1 MESLW
6 VLAFAAS
13 IALCGS
19 QLQHYTKSP
28 DEHNCDNRVCEYVY
42 SFEMTQ
48 FKENDQPLTMSTT
61 VQIMCESTGTY
72 GSLSATRYCMS
83 VSDVGGSIL
92 TFRGNQTTE
101 ADNRET
107 LMREYALERLS
118 GWFCFVQTSFGQ
130 VVSVFHSTTE
140 EVEVVNIKKGIASAF
155 QANLRGTTEETEID
169 PQSKHTSH
177 YSYPDSVDNVRKMRR
192 TIDSEDIIEFPMHI
206 PTRDVKL
213 HEEEDIEYKDGRLIK
228 SNGTLHL
235 SIDSSTSRLEGSDEF
250 SNAFTAHGSFSM
262 ELKICRISARFSRKR
277 RAIQKSVD
285 GIYSVE
291 ENLMATF
298 DERKMELEKLETLR
312 RDLKTP
318 QQILTAL
325 QNIHSGKNF
334 KALGQVMVLER
345 KYGVMGVPVIDT
357 VLYYL
362 RKIQSEEDVTQR
374 VAIYSLLS
382 SEGSTRAENAL
393 MERLQGDAVSDLE
406 KQSIILA
413 ISLLPT
419 PSPHVIQTLEEMIS
433 QSGNGSSTLL
443 LAYGAIVANAPSTQK
458 ERMVSFL
465 TDLLPPVTSES
476 THGVIHVLHAL
487 GNTKS
492 SLAVEHIVQYLWHED
507 ENVRVTAVTA
517 LRFFTARPDTQRHLL
532 DMLHDSSDSMVEAIV
547 HALRDGYEYNR
558 EMPLDQELIE
568 SLANVTINLGNYY
581 LQDELMYFLRAVG
594 TRSSLALVDLIVSSR
609 AEEARLKR
617 ASSTDWDD
625 PSSEY
630 EFICPLSERQA
641 DVINFPSHLSYLW
654 SKTVGKDEGDH
665 KIYLK
670 SGVGLF
676 AGGNKCN
683 CDFKTLGKAVVRG
696 HLLGWEADAVKILVY
711 VLKHDG
717 TIRGKAYVKFVG
729 SVLLDV
735 DIPPSYT
742 YQLPQYDLTLFSV
755 SYTFTVYIVPVTLSA
770 SLTVR
775 IGGEVFAGLE
785 VGETGSIKGTVS
797 FTPSVTATVDAS
809 ASASIFVAK
818 VGIFLTGTITYSI
831 SAWAS
836 VAVCRPQNPW
846 FVEVCV
852 GADHGWSPISI
863 TVGAFYQLRT
873 WTLSWGRRRTWSR
886 LTYTWTLP
894 GSGRLLIFEMC
905 TNITDGGE
913 STPTTC
919 PLAAP
924 VSTSSTTPTASWAK
938 YRPTPTPSIII
949 PYGSGADEPAPPTKP
964 PLTKPKPFFPSV

>member
-1 MESLW
+1 MNITAITES
-6 VLAFAAS
+6 AS
-13 IALCGS
+13 MCTRSRMI
-19 QLQHYTKSP
+19 
-28 DEHNCDNRVCEYVY
+28 
-42 SFEMTQ
+42 Q

-61 VQIMCESTGTY
+61 CTDHVRSTGTY

-118 GWFCFVQTSFGQ
+118 GWFCFVQTTFGQ

-169 PQSKHTSH
+169 PQSKHISH
-177 YSYPDSVDNVRKMRR
+177 YSYPDSVDEVRKMRR

-235 SIDSSTSRLEGSDEF
+235 SIDSSSTSRLEGSDEF

-262 ELKICRISARFSRKR
+262 ELKLCRISARFSRKR

-285 GIYSVE
+285 GSYSVE

-318 QQILTAL
+318 QQVLTAL
-325 QNIHSGKNF
+325 QNINSGKNF

-345 KYGVMGVPVIDT
+345 KYGAMGVSVTDT

-362 RKIQSEEDVTQR
+362 RKIQSEEDMTQR

-393 MERLQGDAVSDLE
+393 MERLLGEAVSELE

-413 ISLLPT
+413 ISLLST

-433 QSGNGSSTLL
+433 QSGNESSTLL

-458 ERMVSFL
+458 ERMVSFM
-465 TDLLPPVTSES
+465 TALLPPVTSES
-476 THGVIHVLHAL
+476 THSVIHVLHAL

-507 ENVRVTAVTA
+507 EDVRVTAVTA
-517 LRFFTARPDTQRHLL
+517 LRFFTARPDTQQHLL
-532 DMLHDSSDSMVEAIV
+532 DMLHDSSDSMVEAII

-568 SLANVTINLGNYY
+568 SLANITINLGNYY

-594 TRSSLALVDLIVSSR
+594 THSSLALVDLIVSSR

-617 ASSTDWDD
+617 DTSTIWDD

-630 EFICPLSERQA
+630 DFICPLSERQA
-641 DVINFPSHLSYLW
+641 DVRNFPSHQSCLW
-654 SKTVGKDEGDH
+654 SETVGKDEGDL
-665 KIYLK
+665 KVYLK

-683 CDFKTLGKAVVRG
+683 CDLKALGKAVVRG
-696 HLLGWEADAVKILVY
+696 HLLGWEADAVKILGC
-711 VLKHDG
+711 VLKHNG
-717 TIRGKAYVKFVG
+717 IIKVKAYIKFVG
-729 SVLLDV
+729 LVLLDV
-735 DIPPSYT
+735 DLPLSYT

-755 SYTFTVYIVPVTLSA
+755 SYTFIVYIVPVTLSA
-770 SLTVR
+770 SLQVHV
-775 IGGEVFAGLE
+775 GGQVFAGLE
-785 VGETGSIKGTVS
+785 VGESGSIKGTVS
-797 FTPSVTATVDAS
+797 FTPFVTATVDAS
-809 ASASIFVAK
+809 ASASIFVAQ
-818 VGIFLTGTITYSI
+818 VGIFLTGTITYNI

-846 FVEVCV
+846 FVEIYL
-852 GADHGWSPISI
+852 GADHGWSPTSI
-863 TVGAFYQLRT
+863 TLGAFYQLRT
-873 WTLSWGRRRTWSR
+873 WTFSWGSRRTWSP

-894 GSGRLLIFEMC
+894 GSGRLPLIEEC
-905 TNITDGGE
+905 TDTDGGE
-913 STPTTC
+913 PTPPATTC
-919 PLAAP
+919 PSATP

-938 YRPTPTPSIII
+938 YRPTPTPTPEIVI
-949 PYGSGADEPAPPTKP
+949 PHGSGAEPAPPTKP
-964 PLTKPKPFFPSV
+964 PLTKPKPFFPPV